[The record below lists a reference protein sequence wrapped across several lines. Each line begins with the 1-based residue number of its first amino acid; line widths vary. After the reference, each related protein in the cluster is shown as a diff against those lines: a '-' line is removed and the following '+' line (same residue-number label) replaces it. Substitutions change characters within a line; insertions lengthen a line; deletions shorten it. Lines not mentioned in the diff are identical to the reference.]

1 MSLKQQLIKSFL
13 GVGVMRLAAIPIG
26 LATSVLLARFLGPE
40 QFGQYAFIMALVP
53 LLALPIT
60 GGMQTLLTREVASYS
75 QAGRWSLYKG
85 ALNAAHGWAISISL
99 CIFVIYVIFA
109 FGITVIPTSGKWSL
123 LSIALLMLPLL
134 GLNTARNGVIKG
146 LGMPAMAELP
156 GMLIQPLIALGVLS
170 GVAFTVGLNANSAI
184 WVQVVSV
191 AFTFLIATV
200 IFFKLRPTEAVSVK
214 GEYDLRVWGS
224 ALAPFVLL
232 SLVGTFNAQ
241 LGILAL
247 GLFSSDEQVAA
258 LRVAERGSHFVALS
272 LTIVNLVIS
281 PHIVNAFKSKDLKL
295 LQRLSRQS
303 ARGAF
308 AIALPIGLLLIFFGD
323 SLISVLF
330 GEEYSEISYL
340 PLIILVIGQLFNVF
354 FGSVGFL
361 LAMTGNE
368 KQSFKGQVFAVFIS
382 LFLCWALV
390 PTMGAVGGAI
400 AVSSSIIFW
409 NAILGYLVYRKVGIR
424 PSAA

>member
-1 MSLKQQLIKSFL
+1 
-13 GVGVMRLAAIPIG
+13 
-26 LATSVLLARFLGPE
+26 
-40 QFGQYAFIMALVP
+40 
-53 LLALPIT
+53 
-60 GGMQTLLTREVASYS
+60 
-75 QAGRWSLYKG
+75 
-85 ALNAAHGWAISISL
+85 
-99 CIFVIYVIFA
+99 
-109 FGITVIPTSGKWSL
+109 
-123 LSIALLMLPLL
+123 
-134 GLNTARNGVIKG
+134 
-146 LGMPAMAELP
+146 
-156 GMLIQPLIALGVLS
+156 
-170 GVAFTVGLNANSAI
+170 
-184 WVQVVSV
+184 
-191 AFTFLIATV
+191 
-200 IFFKLRPTEAVSVK
+200 
-214 GEYDLRVWGS
+214 
-224 ALAPFVLL
+224 
-232 SLVGTFNAQ
+232 
-241 LGILAL
+241 
-247 GLFSSDEQVAA
+247 
-258 LRVAERGSHFVALS
+258 
-272 LTIVNLVIS
+272 VIS
-281 PHIVNAFKSKDLKL
+281 PHIVNAFKSNDMKL

-368 KQSFKGQVFAVFIS
+368 KQSFKGQVFAVLVN

-390 PTMGAVGGAI
+390 PTMGAVGAAI